1 MALTA
6 DAPRNFLETLNGG
19 FVIDY
24 GILASE
30 VIYRGAA
37 VSVDSSGHINALQ
50 IDEAFCGIAIEQ
62 KTGSATSSAVKV
74 KVQVGGV
81 VAVPISGVTVASV
94 GVGCFATDD
103 GTFTLANTSSESI
116 GRIIHV
122 PATGTAWVQLKMPG
136 DGVVQEITVGD
147 S

>member
-6 DAPRNFLETLNGG
+6 DASRDFLESLNGG
-19 FVIDY
+19 FIVDY

-37 VSVDSSGHINALQ
+37 VSVDSSGYINALQ
-50 IDEAFCGIAIEQ
+50 VDEAFVGIAIEQ
-62 KTGSATSSAVKV
+62 KTGSGTSGAVTV
-74 KVQVGGV
+74 KVQVTGV
-81 VAVPISGVTVASV
+81 ASVPISSVTIAAV

-103 GTFTLANTSSESI
+103 GTFTLGNTSAESI

-122 PATGTAWVQLKMPG
+122 PATGTAWVMLKTPG
-136 DGVVQEITVGD
+136 ASEGQAITIAGA
-147 S
+147 

>member
-1 MALTA
+1 MALSA
-6 DAPRNFLETLNGG
+6 DAPRDFLESLNGG
-19 FVIDY
+19 FVVEI

-37 VSVDSSGHINALQ
+37 CSVDSSGYLNALQ
-50 IDEAFCGIAIEQ
+50 VDEAFVGIAIEQ
-62 KTGSATSSAVKV
+62 KTGTATSGAETC

-81 VAVPISGVTVASV
+81 VEVPISGVTIAAV

-103 GTFTLANTSSESI
+103 GTFTLANTNAESI

-122 PATGTAWVQLKMPG
+122 PATGTCWVKLKDPG
-136 DGVVQEITVGD
+136 ESQGQAITVGGA
-147 S
+147 